1 MYERL
6 NKIFKIMS
14 FYDEFRWSDI
24 NNYNLINFFRNN
36 LDNDTKI
43 LTHWLCYVVDRQM
56 AFKIIWDVGGF
67 VISEL
72 IAFTKMEKTLILL
85 NPSNPDSFLK
95 REYNGDK
102 YFFMSRSAANEKII
116 EDYENYVQNGK
127 VKFKSRFFPS
137 DYLSILY
144 TFSILK
150 EYDFTFSKYLR
161 DIYLKNKQKDDFLQR
176 ILFGLYLL
184 TYFQINQPSSNDLAN
199 FEQNIAKAEDRK
211 NKIFTILN
219 DSNLFENEFDKFKKS
234 NIFKQK
240 RAWCSLRDFLKSP
253 EFKGYFENALR
264 TEGLVDDDFNQLFSS
279 STLTQLELPGDVWNN
294 NSKFRKCLLKNT
306 EYENSKTPLN
316 KILRKYYDKNINLI
330 EGYPEQFDISFDFVP
345 RMCEQNNC
353 NICPLYKLDNLKN
366 DFNKICFKDENMFC
380 PVVLIGCNYKNNC
393 VGESNCKIA

>member
-1 MYERL
+1 
-6 NKIFKIMS
+6 MS